1 MQKKVEHF
9 GTLLQDVK
17 KFEAEDTEA
26 GIEPNYPAGETSLAR
41 VTWAARMIKAQHD
54 SIDRLLIDLKQS
66 MNAVSESALYS
77 GLWLTYLPS
86 SSFSNFDPSN
96 RTNWRSFLI
105 LRTKPF
111 SCLLA

>member
-17 KFEAEDTEA
+17 KFEAEDNEA

-66 MNAVSESALYS
+66 MNAVGESTPYS
-77 GLWLTYLPS
+77 GL
-86 SSFSNFDPSN
+86 
-96 RTNWRSFLI
+96 
-105 LRTKPF
+105 
-111 SCLLA
+111 